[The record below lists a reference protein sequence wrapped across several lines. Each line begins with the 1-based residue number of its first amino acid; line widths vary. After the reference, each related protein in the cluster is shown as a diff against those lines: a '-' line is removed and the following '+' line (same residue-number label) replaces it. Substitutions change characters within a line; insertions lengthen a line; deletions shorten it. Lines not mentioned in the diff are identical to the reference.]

1 MSSNLKQLERLLSAE
16 IENYVQ
22 LKCLESEKTDFLIKG
37 EIDGLMLLI
46 KDQEGLANDLRLL
59 EERRRACQSACAEEN
74 GLDKMSTLG
83 DLVKEIPEELVGNL
97 ASLRRTFLDE
107 VKEIDRINR
116 NNEFLIK
123 QNIDHIKEL
132 FNIMTGKSVKLS
144 YDLHGEN
151 ANLGHRIIMDQSA

>member
-1 MSSNLKQLERLLSAE
+1 MSNNLKQLERLLGAE
-16 IENYVQ
+16 IDNYRQ
-22 LKCLESEKTDFLIKG
+22 LKRLESEKTDSLIKG

-59 EERRRACQSACAEEN
+59 EERRRTCQAACAEEN
-74 GLDKMSTLG
+74 GLDKLSTLG
-83 DLVKEIPEELVGNL
+83 DLVKQCPKEFEESLTM
-97 ASLRRTFLDE
+97 LRRTFLDE
-107 VKEIDRINR
+107 VKEIDRLNR

-123 QNIDHIKEL
+123 QNLDHIKNL

-151 ANLGHRIIMDQSA
+151 ANLANRIIVDQSA